1 MAALIQ
7 NVITL
12 AQKEACTLPVEI
24 YSSNG
29 KTYTPAASDTIVF
42 TVKESTAS
50 KKAIISKPV
59 TAGTVTL
66 TAADTNI
73 ASGYYVYDIEL
84 EGIDGYTDTIV
95 EPTFFIVT
103 ESSRLVRN
111 IDITRY
117 LPAVTDKCLDIIEL
131 CKSDNDELAKL
142 WNNLCNIF
150 YNQFIVDMTDLGL
163 ERWETIFGVKPDV
176 SDTWGERRF
185 RILTLLRGTRPFT
198 DEKME
203 ELLDSICGTG
213 GYVIERNYDKY
224 ALTIKLNLGVKKQ
237 LAQAKTMLETIVPM
251 NLGLTVSLNYNRHKD
266 LKHKFTHKDMHAY
279 SHKSLREDP
288 L

>member
-1 MAALIQ
+1 MATIIQ

-12 AQKEACTLPVEI
+12 AQKEAVTLPVEI
-24 YSSNG
+24 RSSDG
-29 KTYTPAASDTIVF
+29 KVYIPMDSDTVIF

-50 KKAIISKPV
+50 KKAIISKAV
-59 TAGTVTL
+59 TDGMVTL
-66 TAADTNI
+66 TTADTNI
-73 ASGYYVYDIEL
+73 AAGYYVYDIEL
-84 EGIDGYTDTIV
+84 VGIDGYTDTIV
-95 EPTFFIVT
+95 EPTFFVVT
-103 ESSRLVRN
+103 ESSILTRS

-131 CKSDNDELAKL
+131 CKSDNVELTEL
-142 WNNLCNIF
+142 WNNLCNVL
-150 YNQFIVDMTDLGL
+150 YNQFIVSMTDPGL
-163 ERWETIFGVKPDV
+163 ERWETIFGVEPDV
-176 SDTWGERRF
+176 SDTWADRRF

-213 GYVIERNYDKY
+213 GYIIERNYDKY

-237 LAQAKTMLETIVPM
+237 LAQAKATLETIVPM
-251 NLGLTVSLNYNRHKD
+251 NLGLTVTLNYNRHKD
-266 LKHKFTHKDMHAY
+266 LKRKFTHGEMRAY